1 MQFRHYNQLKVFTI
15 VAKIGSISAAAEELN
30 LTKGAVSHQIKQLET
45 TLGFKLFER
54 LPRGVALSQKGLAML
69 NSTEEGYSII
79 ESRIQR
85 LQNDDSRALTVGVST
100 YFASRWLSPR
110 LTSFLDQH
118 PDIRLRLQPMIEL
131 TNLANNGI
139 DVAIRWGSGHWHD
152 VESILLFACPA
163 WPSGNS
169 KMSAVVVD
177 KGLEH
182 ALKEATLLHD
192 SEHSAAWREWFSAAG
207 VTWHDP
213 EKTLI
218 IPDPNVRV
226 QAVIDG
232 QGIALNDSLV
242 EGELESGKLHRLSKT
257 ALDSYGYHIV
267 WASGTTPSTDV
278 LSLSNW
284 LQNIA

>member
-15 VAKIGSISAAAEELN
+15 VANIGSISAAAEELN

-45 TLGFKLFER
+45 SLGFNLFER
-54 LPRGVALSQKGLAML
+54 LPRGVALSQKGLALL

-85 LQNDDSRALTVGVST
+85 LQNDESRALTVGVST

-139 DVAIRWGSGHWHD
+139 DVAIRWGSGHWRD
-152 VESILLFACPA
+152 VESTLLFACPA

-169 KMSAVVVD
+169 TMRTVVVE
-177 KGLEH
+177 KGLER

-192 SEHSAAWREWFSAAG
+192 SENSVAWREWFSAAG
-207 VTWHDP
+207 ITWHDP

-242 EGELESGKLHRLSKT
+242 ELELESGKLHRLSKT

-284 LQNIA
+284 LQNID